1 MSWIGDH
8 YPILFLLVAYTAVLA
23 QHALA
28 GRRQTK
34 GLADY
39 YVGGRS
45 MGGIALGISFFA
57 TYSSTNSF
65 IGFAG
70 QTYSYGLP
78 WLLFVPIITI
88 FCIVSWR
95 WVAPRLRQVTASL
108 DSVTIPDFI
117 GFRFGSD
124 AARFSAGLI
133 IVLASLL
140 YMTAVFK
147 GAGTLLATF
156 LGIPYWGAI
165 ALVLV
170 IVMLYTAV
178 GGFIS
183 VVRTDVIQGIIMILA
198 AVVLFV
204 GTVRAAG
211 GIGSLAAVR
220 ALPEGAALFTW
231 HAAMQFP
238 VLLGIIVAGAS
249 KLVVEPRQLSRFYAL
264 ESPQA
269 ARQGLWVST
278 IAFLLVYSLLL
289 PIGIYARNLFPAGIA
304 DTDQIIPEI
313 LSGGI
318 VFHPAVAAFLV
329 LALIAAAMSSLD
341 SVLLVLA
348 STCQRDI
355 VGVWQGAI
363 PEARAI
369 RATRIYVAIFAIV
382 TAVIAL
388 NPPGGIVMLTAFS
401 GSLYAACF
409 FPALI
414 LGLYWNRGN
423 GAAVLASF
431 AAGIVTLVCWKYVPG
446 GSNIHAVFPALGL
459 STTAYVVLAGT
470 GPHNDR
476 LADAVRAA
484 NRGTQDG

>member
-8 YPILFLLVAYTAVLA
+8 YPILLLLVAYTAVLA

-183 VVRTDVIQGIIMILA
+183 VVRTDVIQGI
-198 AVVLFV
+198 
-204 GTVRAAG
+204 
-211 GIGSLAAVR
+211 
-220 ALPEGAALFTW
+220 
-231 HAAMQFP
+231 
-238 VLLGIIVAGAS
+238 
-249 KLVVEPRQLSRFYAL
+249 
-264 ESPQA
+264 
-269 ARQGLWVST
+269 
-278 IAFLLVYSLLL
+278 
-289 PIGIYARNLFPAGIA
+289 
-304 DTDQIIPEI
+304 
-313 LSGGI
+313 
-318 VFHPAVAAFLV
+318 
-329 LALIAAAMSSLD
+329 
-341 SVLLVLA
+341 
-348 STCQRDI
+348 
-355 VGVWQGAI
+355 
-363 PEARAI
+363 
-369 RATRIYVAIFAIV
+369 
-382 TAVIAL
+382 
-388 NPPGGIVMLTAFS
+388 
-401 GSLYAACF
+401 
-409 FPALI
+409 
-414 LGLYWNRGN
+414 
-423 GAAVLASF
+423 
-431 AAGIVTLVCWKYVPG
+431 
-446 GSNIHAVFPALGL
+446 
-459 STTAYVVLAGT
+459 
-470 GPHNDR
+470 
-476 LADAVRAA
+476 
-484 NRGTQDG
+484 